1 MIWAPGW
8 TLGGH
13 LGSLVSAL
21 VDGQLS
27 PEATER
33 AWSHVLGCTSCRRL
47 VEREGWVKRQLAQM
61 SGEDTAPAHVV
72 GSLQRLHPLSSMPDP
87 MPDPMPGPVTSPIT
101 SAMASPKFGPSWSG
115 LEAWAAVD
123 ELEHKGRGRRRAG
136 LALVGAGSVSAA
148 VLGMVT
154 LGAPGMSIGGSPAG
168 APASSLTRTTPTAAV
183 TPVVA
188 TSSTTPRRQ
197 RTPAAPTGGP
207 LVDPADEVIRNI
219 VLLTGP

>member
-61 SGEDTAPAHVV
+61 PGGDTAPAHVV

-87 MPDPMPGPVTSPIT
+87 MPDPMPDSVTSPMT
-101 SAMASPKFGPSWSG
+101 SPAFGPSWSG

-123 ELEHKGRGRRRAG
+123 ELEHRGRGRRRAG

-168 APASSLTRTTPTAAV
+168 VPASSLTRTTPTAAV
-183 TPVVA
+183 SPAAA
-188 TSSTTPRRQ
+188 TTSTTPRWP
-197 RTPAAPTGGP
+197 RTPTAPTGGP
-207 LVDPADEVIRNI
+207 LVDPADQVIRDI
-219 VLLTGP
+219 ALLTGP